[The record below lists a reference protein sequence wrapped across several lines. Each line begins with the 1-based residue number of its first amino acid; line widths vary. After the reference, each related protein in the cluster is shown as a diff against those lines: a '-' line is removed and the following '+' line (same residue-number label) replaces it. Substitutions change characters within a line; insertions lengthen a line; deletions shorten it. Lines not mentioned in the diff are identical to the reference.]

1 MSLVCLSTGHVH
13 ASNSHSNS
21 SHKRLRQVPS
31 QYLSGGSGGDAAAD
45 YIPAVTKTHSY
56 RPATLREAAT
66 YHPSNSRTSGHRD
79 SHKPA
84 AAASAAIA
92 ASAAAHRTLQ
102 FTPSFA
108 STSTYTPVFASNT
121 SGASTATASH
131 QRPAAVAHQ
140 HHHHRQLEQRQVAA
154 TMRGAASYRPVSAS
168 SRPSLAV
175 GGRAAGHVA
184 AAGHARANSY
194 VPALAR
200 AGDVVVLQ

>member
-1 MSLVCLSTGHVH
+1 MLISLVCLSTGHVH
-13 ASNSHSNS
+13 ASNSHSSSSN

-79 SHKPA
+79 SHTPAA
-84 AAASAAIA
+84 AAASAASRRA
-92 ASAAAHRTLQ
+92 LQ

-108 STSTYTPVFASNT
+108 SISTYTPVFASNT
-121 SGASTATASH
+121 SGASTATAPH
-131 QRPAAVAHQ
+131 QGPAAVAHQ
-140 HHHHRQLEQRQVAA
+140 QHHHRQLEQRQVAA

-175 GGRAAGHVA
+175 RGRAAGHVA
-184 AAGHARANSY
+184 AAGVARANSY

-200 AGDVVVLQ
+200 AVDVVVQ